1 MSTDASKPNPD
12 RVSFAQRLTAG
23 IEKNL
28 IVVVGGVI
36 IGAFLAGISALL
48 FIQRVVKAEIEDNW
62 KGQMAALAKTSIEE
76 QVKQRFGSREPA
88 LAKFFRDGLNE
99 CIRVNDVQYCWGR
112 ESKIPKWDTQA
123 TTNIVEHRFAF
134 AAPFEGTPVV
144 TLGIYSAKNE
154 KIWAVFSS
162 ARARTTLYVRAQD
175 LTKGPRSEENVL
187 VSYMAVGAPGKD

>member
-1 MSTDASKPNPD
+1 
-12 RVSFAQRLTAG
+12 VSFAQRLTAG

-144 TLGIYSAKNE
+144 TLGIYSAKTRRFGPYSVRLAPE
-154 KIWAVFSS
+154 LRFTS
-162 ARARTTLYVRAQD
+162 ALRTSP
-175 LTKGPRSEENVL
+175 KGRDPRRMFLSATWPSAHRVKTD
-187 VSYMAVGAPGKD
+187 GA